1 MSTFASTCLLDVPE
15 PQQLHAQRIAVVRD
29 RVVHVPDAVHGVEH
43 AARVLRF
50 EAERE
55 CEEGEEREERE
66 KRRRES

>member
-1 MSTFASTCLLDVPE
+1 
-15 PQQLHAQRIAVVRD
+15 
-29 RVVHVPDAVHGVEH
+29 VEH